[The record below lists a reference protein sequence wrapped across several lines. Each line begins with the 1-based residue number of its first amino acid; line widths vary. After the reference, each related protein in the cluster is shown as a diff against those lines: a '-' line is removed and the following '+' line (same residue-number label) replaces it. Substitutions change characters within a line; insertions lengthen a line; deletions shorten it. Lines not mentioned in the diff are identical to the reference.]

1 MESLAC
7 AALVPVLTPA
17 FLSAGML
24 YSSQGL
30 SSVVQPLVPRGLMG
44 KLLSPRT
51 CAGREGPSA
60 EANSSS

>member
-30 SSVVQPLVPRGLMG
+30 SSVVQPLLPPWINGKILESSNLCRERG
-44 KLLSPRT
+44 SISR
-51 CAGREGPSA
+51 SQQ
-60 EANSSS
+60 